1 MFSVFCVYMI
11 ITYIFTSLL
20 CFFTFS
26 NSVFQF
32 RSYCSHITMWP
43 ATIQIHKSFFIFIYL
58 CHNVLPHNIRDA
70 ACGHH
75 GGLHTPRCPRIA
87 KRLRYCRIMR
97 MIHRNAEAWKPR
109 QGEIEPWMTS
119 FDGFVL
125 LWKPI
130 MHNSY
135 SILAA
140 QRSGHR
146 SVCSPPRC
154 PRESS
159 RTIISIK

>member
-32 RSYCSHITMWP
+32 NYLLQLLQFVNSFHNIYC
-43 ATIQIHKSFFIFIYL
+43 L
-58 CHNVLPHNIRDA
+58 RHNVLPHNVRDA
-70 ACGHH
+70 ACGHR
-75 GGLHTPRCPRIA
+75 GELYTLRCPRIA
-87 KRLRYCRIMR
+87 KLLRYCRIMH
-97 MIHRNAEAWKPR
+97 MLHRNAEAWTPR
-109 QGEIEPWMTS
+109 QGEIEPWMAS
-119 FDGFVL
+119 FDVFVI
-125 LWKPI
+125 LWKPTK
-130 MHNSY
+130 HNLH